1 MATAEA
7 LAGKL
12 VRQRQVSGLWGDAF
26 GRLRKNRLAMVG
38 LVMVILL
45 FLTAIF
51 GPMLAPYPYQAQ
63 DLQAVLANGGRPA
76 PPFSP
81 GHLLG
86 TDQIGRDLLSRLL
99 DGARISM
106 TVAIV
111 VQLVVLLIGV
121 PIGALAGWFGGRV
134 DNLLMRI
141 TDVMYAFPD
150 LLFIILLSVAFRET
164 VFGKA
169 LDGLLLVFVAIG
181 LTSWVTVARLVR
193 GQILSLKETEFV
205 EAARAIGVSD
215 SKIVTRHLLPNGIG
229 PIIVAVTL
237 GIPAAVLAEAT
248 LAYIGI
254 GVQAPRASWGS
265 LIAEGQ
271 KLVRGD
277 PHLVL
282 FPAICIAV
290 ALISFTFL
298 GDGLRDALDPK
309 LKGKQ

>member
-1 MATAEA
+1 MATET
-7 LAGKL
+7 LRGSL
-12 VRQRQVSGLWGDAF
+12 VQPRPATGLWRDAF
-26 GRLRKNRLAMVG
+26 GRLRKNRLSMVG

-51 GPMLAPYPYQAQ
+51 GPYLAPYPYQEQ
-63 DLQAVLANGGRPA
+63 DLLAVLANGGRPL
-76 PPFSP
+76 PPLSP

-111 VQLVVLLIGV
+111 VQIVVLLIGV
-121 PIGALAGWFGGRV
+121 PIGAIAGWFGGRA
-134 DNLLMRI
+134 DNLLMRF

-150 LLFIILLSVAFRET
+150 LLFIILLSVVFRET
-164 VFGKA
+164 PFGKA
-169 LDGLLLVFVAIG
+169 QDGLLLVFVAIG
-181 LTSWVTVARLVR
+181 ITSWVTVARLVR
-193 GQILSLKETEFV
+193 GQLLALKETEFV
-205 EAARAIGVSD
+205 EAAKAIGVSD
-215 SKIVTRHLLPNGIG
+215 RKIVTKHLLPNGMG

-237 GIPAAVLAEAT
+237 GIPAAILAEAT

-265 LIAEGQ
+265 LVADGQ
-271 KLVRGD
+271 KVIRSD
-277 PHLVL
+277 PHLVV
-282 FPAICIAV
+282 FPAICIAI